1 MIMLEQST
9 KLLSLKLQQADLLL
23 STLKSEPNKN
33 INASLETEL
42 ANLKDAII
50 NNLIIVNADY
60 DDYVS
65 ESNAAYLRQR
75 AELIIDYAAVIIDD
89 ITHYFDTQYYLSHL
103 SRKVKKPNVI
113 KSASF
118 HLGKRTIT
126 VMLTKQ

>member
-33 INASLETEL
+33 VKATLETEL

-50 NNLIIVNADY
+50 NNIIIVNADY
-60 DDYVS
+60 DYVS

-113 KSASF
+113 KSTSF
-118 HLGKRTIT
+118 NLGKRTIT
-126 VMLTKQ
+126 VRLTKP